1 MIFYAAER
9 QKNRET
15 LARPVFVLEMVY
27 FIKKERKTKAP
38 RGPQVNTFPLHTS
51 GFGAVQN
58 DVKHTGTYSAV

>member
-1 MIFYAAER
+1 MIFYAAEG
-9 QKNRET
+9 QNRVT

-58 DVKHTGTYSAV
+58 DVKHTGTFSDA